1 MGTKKRR
8 ATKADK
14 ILQNVKMQKRMWTA
28 HCRNDP
34 ISNKKTQ
41 HQRSETRSEGS
52 LMADVNR
59 EDRNAARA
67 RYVDDVA
74 DRWADLELLRLILH
88 VFKIC

>member
-1 MGTKKRR
+1 
-8 ATKADK
+8 
-14 ILQNVKMQKRMWTA
+14 
-28 HCRNDP
+28 
-34 ISNKKTQ
+34 
-41 HQRSETRSEGS
+41 
-52 LMADVNR
+52 MADVNR